1 MRFPTINKTPMI
13 HFTLEELVNFTL
25 NEKKMVEDVMPTTGH
40 DEDIEPGEQALRNI
54 LDYSK
59 ALSVR
64 KSKTMKRMHFVL
76 N

>member
-1 MRFPTINKTPMI
+1 MI

-25 NEKKMVEDVMPTTGH
+25 NEKKMVEDVLPSTGH
-40 DEDIEPGEQALRNI
+40 DKDIEPAEQSIRNI
-54 LDYSK
+54 LGYSK

-64 KSKTMKRMHFVL
+64 KSKTMQQIHMVL